1 MNETFEVAER
11 QHGLLTRAQLTKLG
25 FSDAQ
30 IQRRVS
36 AGVLARVLPNV
47 FRVVGSVPTVAQRR
61 LAACLWVGPSA
72 VLSHATAGS
81 LMKLEGITTDE
92 IHVTVPANERRRG
105 HGIVV
110 HGSVVSRHD
119 LRIVDSVPCTSAART
134 LLDCAISLDDET
146 LEAAFE
152 SARRMGLVTP
162 ATLQRSVARRPG
174 AAALR
179 RVLAAAEHRPAESR
193 LEVKLA
199 RLLRESRLP
208 VSTPQHRI
216 GPYRVDRAWPE
227 HRVAVEADGF
237 EHHGKRLAWKRDRTR
252 VAAIEAMGWRLV
264 HVTWADVVER
274 PAETLDRI
282 RHALGTIAA

>member
-1 MNETFEVAER
+1 M
-11 QHGLLTRAQLTKLG
+11 
-25 FSDAQ
+25 
-30 IQRRVS
+30 
-36 AGVLARVLPNV
+36 
-47 FRVVGSVPTVAQRR
+47 
-61 LAACLWVGPSA
+61 GPSA
-72 VLSHATAGS
+72 VLSHTSAGM
-81 LMKLEGITTDE
+81 LMRLEGITTTE
-92 IHVTVPANERRRG
+92 IHVTVPVPERRRG

-110 HGSVVSRHD
+110 HGSVVARHD
-119 LRIVDSVPCTSAART
+119 LRIVDRIPCTSAART
-134 LLDCAISLDDET
+134 LLDCANSVDDET

-162 ATLQRSVARRPG
+162 LTLERSIERRPG

-179 RVLAAAEHRPAESR
+179 RVLAAAEHRAGESR
-193 LEVKLA
+193 LEVKVA
-199 RLLRESRLP
+199 RLLRSSRLP
-208 VSTPQHRI
+208 TSVAQHPVV
-216 GPYRVDRAWPE
+216 PYRLDRAWPE

-237 EHHGKRLAWKRDRTR
+237 QHHGRRLAWKRDRKR